1 MLERTIVVDQPAA
14 FKDYRAAYRK
24 HVFSQAN
31 AARLLVYPLA
41 LIVLAIVFTIAFPNP
56 AVLPLYYGLLA
67 LYMVLTYLSAWFLGP
82 KRAWKS
88 YQEWGGLR
96 YIFSDDSVS
105 MTTGTGVLTMYPW
118 TMVRRVAD
126 ADGVI
131 LLYFSKLQ
139 YGYVALRPLD
149 PEVRADLRALIA
161 SKIPP
166 SSKQLAS

>member
-56 AVLPLYYGLLA
+56 AVLPLCYGLLA
-67 LYMVLTYLSAWFLGP
+67 LSMVLTYLS
-82 KRAWKS
+82 AWKS